1 MNFLGVLSEAAVREW
16 LDKLSPG
23 PIEELRQQAFNKR
36 SEGDDAGALEFLAEA
51 SKLDPNNEWVRVDA
65 A

>member
-1 MNFLGVLSEAAVREW
+1 MNFPGVLPEAAVREW
-16 LDKLSPG
+16 LDKLLPG
-23 PIEELRQQAFNKR
+23 PVEALRQQAFNTR

-51 SKLDPNNEWVRVDA
+51 SKLDPNNEWGCVDA